1 MACPAVSTGAEF
13 LVRALAHL
21 DCQAQTLGSFG
32 FQSLAAAGSPAAL
45 ALTGLLTLFVAIYG
59 IRLLFGPGDEP
70 RSVITAVLKIGI
82 VLTIAV
88 SWPAWRVVAYDTV
101 LYGPSE
107 IATAIM
113 PSTLPPAQGQLPQRL
128 QGLDNGLAAITYAGT
143 GRLVEGAISA
153 DFEREFRSVALGD
166 EAGYGWSRP
175 IFLASTLGSLGV
187 LRIAGGLLLAIA
199 PLMAGL
205 LLFEF
210 SRGLFAGWLRG
221 LAFVA
226 IGSLGATLLLSIQ
239 VAVMEP
245 WLADVLNRRIT
256 GGITPRAPTEALA
269 LTMAFGIAMVGL
281 MFVLAK
287 VAFQNAWAIAPI
299 LQRLQAI
306 PALRDAPQWRPAGIA
321 EIPVHSRALAI
332 SESVNATVRREQGG
346 AGGFEPVRRI
356 EMIQRGEPA
365 AAGAAAGAGGAAVNP
380 LGSAY
385 RRNTR
390 RDTGSQRG
398 RDERG

>member
-13 LVRALAHL
+13 LVRTLAHI
-21 DCQAQTLGSFG
+21 DCQAQTIGSFG
-32 FQSLAAAGSPAAL
+32 FQSLAAPGSPAST
-45 ALTGLLTLFVAIYG
+45 ALTGLLTLFVALYG

-70 RSVITAVLKIGI
+70 RSVVTAVLKIGI
-82 VLTIAV
+82 VMTIAV

-101 LYGPSE
+101 FHAPSE
-107 IATAIM
+107 VANAIM
-113 PSTLPPAQGQLPQRL
+113 PSTLPAAQADLPQRL
-128 QGLDNGLAAITYAGT
+128 QGLDTGLAAITYAGT
-143 GRLVEGAISA
+143 GRIVEGQISA
-153 DFEREFRSVALGD
+153 DFERQFRSIALGD

-175 IFLASTLGSLGV
+175 IFLAATLGSLGV

-205 LLFEF
+205 LLFDF
-210 SRGLFAGWLRG
+210 TRGLFAGWVRG

-226 IGSLGATLLLSIQ
+226 IASLGVTLLLSIQ

-245 WLADVLNRRIT
+245 WLLDVLNRRNA

-269 LTMAFGIAMVGL
+269 LTLAFGIAVVGL
-281 MFVLAK
+281 LFVLAK
-287 VAFQNAWAIAPI
+287 VAFQNTWVIAPI
-299 LQRLQAI
+299 VQRLQGM
-306 PALRDAPQWRPAGIA
+306 PAMADAPRWRPAGIA

-332 SESVNATVRREQGG
+332 SESVTATVRREQGG

-356 EMIQRGEPA
+356 EMVQRGEPTA
-365 AAGAAAGAGGAAVNP
+365 SQSAGSGVATNP

-390 RDTGSQRG
+390 RETGSQRG
-398 RDERG
+398 RNERR